1 MVSRFISK
9 DANNGFNF
17 KSHARLTK
25 GQAMVRGRDAALK
38 DGEILR
44 KRREARKRNL

>member
-9 DANNGFNF
+9 GLN
-17 KSHARLTK
+17 KSLNAQTPARLNK

-38 DGEILR
+38 DREVLRR
-44 KRREARKRNL
+44 KRLELKK